1 MNGKRN
7 NEESFETYR
16 RLEYDGGKTLRR
28 RMRDDDCEKMTARQR
43 RRENNSEKLANS
55 FWWCKDVL
63 YRRYMDAIS

>member
-7 NEESFETYR
+7 NEGSFETYR

-43 RRENNSEKLANS
+43 RRENNSEKLAKS
-55 FWWCKDVL
+55 F
-63 YRRYMDAIS
+63 